1 MKTFAASLF
10 FGRDN
15 RISGLIAFTVV
26 MLIAL
31 GCTCDK
37 QFGIGNTETGNS
49 GTTTSNSTTTS
60 SNSTSTTTT
69 PSKPDASTGA
79 VPTDAQL
86 QEMTKETVLAFNAAL
101 QSEDFTSFHRSV
113 SKPFQKQ
120 VSPEKF
126 KQVFQSFIDAG
137 IDFSQISS
145 LTADF
150 TDKPVIETTMGY
162 KTLKLVGVYPT
173 SPRNTKFDLK
183 YIPENKDWKLISIE
197 INTKREGEE

>member
-1 MKTFAASLF
+1 MKTFAASLL

-15 RISGLIAFTVV
+15 RISGLIAFSVV

-37 QFGIGNTETGNS
+37 QFGLGNTESDNS
-49 GTTTSNSTTTS
+49 SRTASNSTTT

-86 QEMTKETVLAFNAAL
+86 QDMAKETVLAFNAAL

-137 IDFSQISS
+137 IDFSEIQN

-150 TDKPVIETTMGY
+150 TDKPVIETTAGY
-162 KTLKLVGVYPT
+162 KTLKLKGVYPT